1 MGGGAGK
8 LVMGRKRLAWGFEEI
23 RWPQQSFRLPAKPV
37 LMSLAGRTTSA
48 QRYAPVGPVVCD
60 LADQFRLN
68 KNDCKGSE
76 EMFLAPVLHFQ
87 GLALATLSLSLCIP
101 FEHLLFLDLFLCDT
115 SGEGTLV

>member
-23 RWPQQSFRLPAKPV
+23 RWLQQSLRLPAKPV
-37 LMSLAGRTTSA
+37 LTSLAGRSTSA

-68 KNDCKGSE
+68 KNDCKGLE
-76 EMFLAPVLHFQ
+76 EIFQ
-87 GLALATLSLSLCIP
+87 I
-101 FEHLLFLDLFLCDT
+101 LLYFIFKAWL
-115 SGEGTLV
+115 